1 MNTRR
6 PKVFAAI
13 ALGMKG
19 RVVVNAAKAD
29 DAPTEILLT
38 GPVGGSYWSDD
49 GFTAKDVT
57 DALDK
62 VPAGKRIV
70 LGINSPG
77 GAVSEG
83 LAIYNAIKR
92 RSGDITCRIDGYAC
106 SIASVF
112 PLGAGQIVSPKSA
125 VWMIHEPWVATVGN
139 AKEHRSSVDML
150 ETNARVLA
158 AIYAEHT
165 GHSREECRA
174 AMDAETWMTG
184 EEASEWGLATETND
198 NAVTLAE
205 IKESPFCR
213 IPAALRAAFGKS
225 SASIAPFAMFRRQ
238 TPAPISNANNQ
249 QPNMNRTAILAALK
263 KLGVTIAD
271 NATDEQLL
279 AEVGK
284 LVAAGKITFAEMAA
298 FHTAAAASNPQPATA
313 APAPAPAPATAPAAA
328 TDPTLVNRIAEL
340 ERVNAG
346 LRRAEVERVVDAG
359 IRERRIPAAVRK
371 SWVDRGVRGDDIA
384 AEIAAFPQQ
393 LPGEAPVVE
402 ITAESPESIEAGIM
416 QLREPMEAVCRGNRV
431 SPASIQRN
439 AMAIT
444 KAVRAGGE
452 RFRGALNATTIASD
466 LKRIALM
473 AGDGLEAFKRR
484 ILPVRIFSTV
494 FQNVPLEGTNEV
506 AVPYLPLFTT
516 AAVNFVQGTGYQFAA
531 NRQVDSRKV
540 TVNKR
545 KYQPFEFNSA
555 ELNRQPY
562 FNLVKFIQQGAEQL
576 AVDVFG
582 DIATGITIAN
592 FANVAKAELPDS
604 FTTDDV
610 IDIRAACN
618 ALNWPTVGRALVLD
632 DPYET
637 ALLKD
642 SDLKNAD
649 KSGSDAALRN
659 GSIGSIAGFRE
670 IYANNNIPT
679 NSEGLR
685 GFATLPSAMLVAL
698 APIMPGPGV
707 RKQLVSYDVVTDP
720 DTGLSFEYRY
730 WGDATQDVDRE
741 VIECNYGFAAGE
753 GAALLRIT
761 NPS

>member
-6 PKVFAAI
+6 HEIFAAV
-13 ALGMKG
+13 AMGMKG
-19 RVVVNAAKAD
+19 RLEVKAAAAD
-29 DAPTEILLT
+29 SDPTEILLI
-38 GPVGGSYWSDD
+38 GPVGASYWSDE
-49 GFTAKDVT
+49 GIREKEVIAAI
-57 DALDK
+57 DA
-62 VPAGKRIV
+62 VPSGKRIV

-77 GAVSEG
+77 GSVQEG
-83 LAIYNAIKR
+83 LGIYNAIKR
-92 RSGDITCRIDGYAC
+92 RAGDITARIDGYAC

-112 PLGAGQIVSPKSA
+112 PLAAGNIVSPKSA
-125 VWMIHEPWVATVGN
+125 VWMIHNPWVGTVGDAN
-139 AKEHRSSVDML
+139 EHRRSIAML
-150 ETNARVLA
+150 EANEKVLA
-158 AIYAEHT
+158 AIYSEHT
-165 GHSREECRA
+165 GHSRDECRA
-174 AMDAETWMTG
+174 AMAQETWMTG

-198 NAVTLAE
+198 DAVTLAE

-213 IPAALRAAFGKS
+213 IPAALRAAFGKP

-249 QPNMNRTAILAALK
+249 QQTMNRTAILAALK
-263 KLGVTIAD
+263 KHGVKIED
-271 NATDEQLL
+271 NATDEKLL
-279 AEVGK
+279 AEVWT
-284 LVAAGKITFAEMAA
+284 LVVAGKITSAEMASYI
-298 FHTAAAASNPQPATA
+298 TSKTTDGNT
-313 APAPAPAPATAPAAA
+313 PAPAPAPAVVPAPAPVAA
-328 TDPTLVNRIAEL
+328 TDPTLVNRIADL

-371 SWVDRGVRGDDIA
+371 TWVERGVRGDDIA
-384 AEIAAFPQQ
+384 AEIASFPQQ

-431 SPASIQRN
+431 SPAAIQRN
-439 AMAIT
+439 AVAIT

-473 AGDGLEAFKRR
+473 AGDGLMAFKRR

-531 NRQVDSRKV
+531 NRQIDSRKV

-562 FNLVKFIQQGAEQL
+562 FNLVKFIEQGAEQL